1 VTNSSPQEG
10 DLFDGVRRAYI
21 LAFLLLME
29 AIEDSGTDRA
39 LEMLQKAVEKQADII
54 ARELRPKIP
63 AGLSLLDL
71 GLEVYRRFMTDA
83 GAEVEVHSRD
93 ESSVTVKVRQC
104 PFFEALLDLDV
115 DCSQFLGGLCSNLT
129 LAAVQAILTRFDPR
143 LRLEAKIIRQSV
155 EDLCLERIYLA
166 EV

>member
-1 VTNSSPQEG
+1 MTNSSPKEG
-10 DLFDGVRRAYI
+10 DLLDGVRRAYI

-29 AIEDSGTDRA
+29 AIEDHGTDRA
-39 LEMLQKAVEKQADII
+39 LEMLQKAVEKQADIV

-63 AGLSLLDL
+63 TGLSPLEM

-83 GAEVEVHSRD
+83 GAEVEVHSKD

-129 LAAVQAILTRFDPR
+129 LAAVQAILTHFDPR

-155 EDLCLERIYLA
+155 EDLCLEQIYLA